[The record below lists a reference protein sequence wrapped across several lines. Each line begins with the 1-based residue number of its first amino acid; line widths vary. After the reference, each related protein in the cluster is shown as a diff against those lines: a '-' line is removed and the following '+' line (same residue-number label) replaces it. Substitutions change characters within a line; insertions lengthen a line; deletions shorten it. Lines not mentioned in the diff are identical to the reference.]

1 MSGILDVKSSMSK
14 EEKKTLNKI
23 LSRSRFINA
32 VGTQAQSQGNV
43 FLMSLA
49 PVLDEL
55 YKDNDEERIAAYV
68 RHTQYF
74 NCQQTGTVFL
84 IGMAYGLEKQ
94 HAAGK
99 IPGSAVQ
106 DVKLSLMGPLAGIL
120 DPIYMT
126 VIRVIAAGIGM
137 SLAATGSLLGPI
149 VFFLIYGGTQFFG
162 KYFGIRL
169 GYTLGD
175 KALEKLFGSGLV
187 KQLTSAASILGLMM
201 MGCMTS
207 TTVKADLAW
216 IINAGTVSVDVQAVL
231 DSIFPGLLSVI
242 ITLVVMKLV
251 KNKVSVM
258 SLCLWIIGICILLAA
273 VHII

>member
-1 MSGILDVKSSMSK
+1 MSESINLKTSLTP
-14 EEKKTLNKI
+14 EEKKSINRI

-43 FLMSLA
+43 FLMALA
-49 PVLDEL
+49 PELDKL
-55 YKDNDEERIAAYV
+55 YKDNEEERIAAYV

-74 NCQQTGTVFL
+74 NSQQTGTVFL

-94 HAAGK
+94 HAEGK

-106 DVKLSLMGPLAGIL
+106 DAKVALMGPLAGIL

-137 SLAATGSLLGPI
+137 SLAAQGSILGPLI
-149 VFFLIYGGTQFFG
+149 FFIIYGGAQFLG
-162 KYFGIRL
+162 KYFGIRI

-175 KALEKLFGSGLV
+175 KALNSIFESGLV
-187 KQLTSAASILGLMM
+187 TNLTRAASILGLMM
-201 MGCMTS
+201 MGCMTA
-207 TTVKADLAW
+207 TTVNATLSW
-216 IINAGTVSVDVQAVL
+216 VINAGSVSVNVQEIL
-231 DSIFPGLLSVI
+231 DTIFPGLLAVV

-251 KNKVSVM
+251 KKKVSVM
-258 SLCLWIIGICILLAA
+258 SLCLWIIAICVVLAA
-273 VHII
+273 FHIV